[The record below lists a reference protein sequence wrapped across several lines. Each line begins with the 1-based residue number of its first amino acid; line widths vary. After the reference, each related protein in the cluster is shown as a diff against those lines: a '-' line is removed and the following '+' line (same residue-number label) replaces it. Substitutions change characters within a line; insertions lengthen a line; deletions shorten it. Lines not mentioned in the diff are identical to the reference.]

1 MASTKSIRRTR
12 EEEDAL
18 SNSSSDEGEIELS
31 GSESP
36 AQPEPETFAELGL
49 SGPLVKACTR
59 LGWKKPTSIQA
70 QAVPWG
76 LQKRDV
82 IGVAQTGSGK
92 TAAFALPILEALL
105 QEPQGL
111 FALCLA
117 PTRFVLLLPS
127 EHLILLF
134 EPNLTFFRH
143 SELAIQIAEQFDA
156 LGGSFGVTTCTVV
169 GGVGTHPTLGI

>member
-1 MASTKSIRRTR
+1 MASTKSVQKRYAKEADT
-12 EEEDAL
+12 
-18 SNSSSDEGEIELS
+18 SSSSADESDLELS

-36 AQPEPETFAELGL
+36 DQPEPETFAELGL
-49 SGPLVKACTR
+49 SAPLVKACNR

-117 PTRFVLLLPS
+117 PTRYVL
-127 EHLILLF
+127 
-134 EPNLTFFRH
+134 
-143 SELAIQIAEQFDA
+143 
-156 LGGSFGVTTCTVV
+156 
-169 GGVGTHPTLGI
+169 